1 MRLAV
6 EGVTKDF
13 LRAGMKSGSNVLEA
27 VKETSFSPE
36 PGKLTVIMGRSGSG
50 KTTLLNMMAGLLAP
64 TKGNVQ
70 YDGESLYA
78 MTDEALSVFRNLHIG
93 YIPQGQSAV
102 GSLSIKENILLPY
115 LIQKEQEAD
124 EQFLSELMKRLHI
137 EELKDARPAELSGGE
152 LRRAAIARGLIKK
165 PEIIL
170 ADEPT
175 GDLDDENT
183 IIDEIVEN
191 FGCNEE
197 TARNYLGAFL
207 FRGDEVFKKISD
219 LSGGEKARIAFLKLL
234 LTGANFLVLD
244 EPTNH
249 LDIPAKE
256 TIETALKNF
265 PGTILLV
272 SHDRYFIRA
281 TTDKICRLS
290 QEKFQIGGFEL
301 LEYVEEK
308 IPTVVKKSHEV
319 VREKPQSTPNK
330 KTIIDDSQL
339 DRLEAQIK
347 MTEFE
352 IKAIEIEMN
361 DSTLQSDPIKSQEIA
376 DRYAEKNSELDRL
389 YKIFLD
395 GSI

>member
-1 MRLAV
+1 MQFGDRKLFSNIDLLIRRGDRIA
-6 EGVTKDF
+6 
-13 LRAGMKSGSNVLEA
+13 LIGSNG
-27 VKETSFSPE
+27 T
-36 PGKLTVIMGRSGSG
+36 G
-50 KTTLLNMMAGLLAP
+50 KTTLLKILLGQLQP
-64 TKGNVQ
+64 THGRIKIGSKVQ
-70 YDGESLYA
+70 
-78 MTDEALSVFRNLHIG
+78 IG
-93 YIPQGQSAV
+93 YFSQHH
-102 GSLSIKENILLPY
+102 E
-115 LIQKEQEAD
+115 
-124 EQFLSELMKRLHI
+124 
-137 EELKDARPAELSGGE
+137 
-152 LRRAAIARGLIKK
+152 
-165 PEIIL
+165 
-170 ADEPT
+170 
-175 GDLDDENT
+175 DLDDENT

>member
-64 TKGNVQ
+64 TKGNVL

-102 GSLSIKENILLPY
+102 GSLSIKENK
-115 LIQKEQEAD
+115 KEQDAD

-183 IIDEIVEN
+183 AVVLKLFKEAAEQGRTVVIVTHEN
-191 FGCNEE
+191 E
-197 TARNYLGAFL
+197 ARNYADVMYRMDAG
-207 FRGDEVFKKISD
+207 
-219 LSGGEKARIAFLKLL
+219 
-234 LTGANFLVLD
+234 
-244 EPTNH
+244 
-249 LDIPAKE
+249 
-256 TIETALKNF
+256 
-265 PGTILLV
+265 
-272 SHDRYFIRA
+272 
-281 TTDKICRLS
+281 RLM
-290 QEKFQIGGFEL
+290 I
-301 LEYVEEK
+301 
-308 IPTVVKKSHEV
+308 
-319 VREKPQSTPNK
+319 
-330 KTIIDDSQL
+330 
-339 DRLEAQIK
+339 
-347 MTEFE
+347 
-352 IKAIEIEMN
+352 
-361 DSTLQSDPIKSQEIA
+361 
-376 DRYAEKNSELDRL
+376 
-389 YKIFLD
+389 
-395 GSI
+395 

>member
-64 TKGNVQ
+64 TKGNVL

-124 EQFLSELMKRLHI
+124 EQYLSELMKRLHI

-183 IIDEIVEN
+183 AVVLKLFKEAAEQGRTVVIVTHEN
-191 FGCNEE
+191 E
-197 TARNYLGAFL
+197 ARNYADVMYRMDAG
-207 FRGDEVFKKISD
+207 
-219 LSGGEKARIAFLKLL
+219 
-234 LTGANFLVLD
+234 
-244 EPTNH
+244 
-249 LDIPAKE
+249 
-256 TIETALKNF
+256 
-265 PGTILLV
+265 
-272 SHDRYFIRA
+272 
-281 TTDKICRLS
+281 RLM
-290 QEKFQIGGFEL
+290 I
-301 LEYVEEK
+301 
-308 IPTVVKKSHEV
+308 
-319 VREKPQSTPNK
+319 
-330 KTIIDDSQL
+330 
-339 DRLEAQIK
+339 
-347 MTEFE
+347 
-352 IKAIEIEMN
+352 
-361 DSTLQSDPIKSQEIA
+361 
-376 DRYAEKNSELDRL
+376 
-389 YKIFLD
+389 
-395 GSI
+395 